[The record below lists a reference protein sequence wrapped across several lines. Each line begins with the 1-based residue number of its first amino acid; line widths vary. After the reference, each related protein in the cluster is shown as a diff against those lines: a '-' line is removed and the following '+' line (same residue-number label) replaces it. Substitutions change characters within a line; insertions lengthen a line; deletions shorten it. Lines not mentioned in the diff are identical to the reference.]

1 MLRGFSQL
9 PIDRRKKEEGRR
21 KKEEGRRKKE
31 DTAMPFPYPTI
42 IVSWMS
48 DVTIA
53 RLIVGTR
60 HCLLVST

>member
-31 DTAMPFPYPTI
+31 EGGHGNA
-42 IVSWMS
+42 VSLPHNNREL
-48 DVTIA
+48 DE
-53 RLIVGTR
+53 
-60 HCLLVST
+60 